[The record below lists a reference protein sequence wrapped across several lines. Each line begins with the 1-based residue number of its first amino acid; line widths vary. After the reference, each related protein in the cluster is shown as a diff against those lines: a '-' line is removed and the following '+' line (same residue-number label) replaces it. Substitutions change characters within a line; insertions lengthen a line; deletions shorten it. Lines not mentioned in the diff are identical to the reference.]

1 MPSGMIPRMSNTFSS
16 CFRHQ
21 AWADAALLTAVHAH
35 QSSLEDLWLLKTLYH
50 ILFVQRFF
58 LSLFIGRDFNMVEES
73 KPPASFAEL
82 VSLYQSTQSEEL
94 AFIEALPPADLDRRF
109 ELAFLQTEFTVADGL
124 MQVVLHSQNH
134 RGQCLTRLREN
145 GATPPT
151 LDYILWAK
159 DRPEPAWPAL

>member
-1 MPSGMIPRMSNTFSS
+1 MPGGMIPRMSNSFSS

-21 AWADAALLTAVHAH
+21 AWADAALLTAVHTH
-35 QSSLEDLWLLKTLYH
+35 HVSLEDPWLLKTLCH

-58 LSLFIGRDFNMVEES
+58 LSRFTGRDFNMAEES

-82 VSLYQSTQSEEL
+82 VSLYKSTHTEEL
-94 AFIEALPPADLDRRF
+94 AFIEALTPADLERRF
-109 ELAFLQTEFTVADGL
+109 ELAFLQTEFAVADGL
-124 MQVVLHSQNH
+124 MQVVFHSQHH

-159 DRPEPAWPAL
+159 DRPEASWPVL